1 MRVPV
6 SWLQEH
12 FEDELSV
19 SEVAERLTLSGIEVE
34 KVFSVGAYDPLVVVC
49 EITKLTPVAST
60 PGVLL
65 LEVSADRTRQIV
77 SNAPGLER
85 GRKLALALPG
95 ATVFA
100 EDGALREVEATTLYG
115 QSSEGAL
122 CAAAHLGVGSDFATP
137 LALDEGAASGT
148 PLLKLLTASS
158 EWQADQVLLIA
169 ILPNIAR
176 CQAMRGVAREVSAL
190 LSKRLKPF
198 DEPAAFTAGSGVSPS
213 ITARDA
219 CLALTLTLIDGV
231 RVTDS
236 PPWLQRRL
244 VLAGMTPI
252 NNIVDITNYVML
264 EFGQPTHAYDA
275 DKLPSLNLGV
285 RHARPGE
292 RLLTLQQAEGDEPL
306 EVPHGVPLITS
317 DDQPVAAAGVIG
329 GRPTSIG
336 AETKRVL
343 LESAAFD
350 FVAIRRAQQALKT
363 FTEASARFSR
373 GVNPELPVVAA
384 RRFLELLRETSPDAR
399 VLEYGEVS
407 HDIPPKRRL
416 VLSLEQL
423 NESLGAELSLE
434 HAAETL
440 RRGGLTLRVDTA
452 AAALDVEVDNSRLDL
467 TLTCDLI
474 EEIARLEG
482 YDSLSETMPLDPI
495 PEPLHQESLA
505 RREHLRDRLVR
516 LGVQEIISYTL
527 NGPGLEA
534 KLHAGRAPLDESSLV
549 RVQNPVSVERSVLR
563 SSLLPGL
570 LATAAHNLRHQP
582 LLRLFEIGPVFAPG
596 SAPNELPLETE
607 ELAFLLAGSSARAS
621 LHEKEPR
628 AIDFFDA
635 KALCE
640 AMLSG
645 LKLEGVEFEAAD
657 RLPYRPGACARV
669 TKGGQVLGMLGAV
682 HPLVLREFELEDHPV
697 FAADFALAALLRDVP
712 GRSLFKDYD
721 RLPSIELDI
730 AVIVAE
736 AVTAS
741 ALLRVIDAAREP
753 LLRGAEVFDLFRSDQ
768 FGAERKAM
776 AVRIRLNAGDRT
788 LEMAEALEI
797 RSRIARAFE
806 KELGATVRE

>member
-1 MRVPV
+1 MRVPF
-6 SWLQEH
+6 SWLEEH
-12 FEDELSV
+12 FEDELSLA
-19 SEVAERLTLSGIEVE
+19 EVAERLTLSGVEVE
-34 KVFSVGAYDPLVVVC
+34 QAFGVGAQGALVVVG
-49 EITKLTPVAST
+49 EITSVTPVAGGS
-60 PGVLL
+60 GVQL
-65 LEVSADRTRQIV
+65 LEVLADRKRTLV
-77 SNAPGLER
+77 SGAPGLER
-85 GRKLALALPG
+85 GKKLALALPG
-95 ATVFA
+95 ATVFG
-100 EDGALREVEATTLYG
+100 EDGALREVEATTAYG

-122 CAAAHLGVGSDFATP
+122 CSAGHLGIGPDFTTP
-137 LALDEGAASGT
+137 LVFEASAPVGAPVATVLNASR
-148 PLLKLLTASS
+148 
-158 EWQADQVLLIA
+158 EWRADHVLLLA

-190 LSKRLKPF
+190 LRKRLKPLA
-198 DEPAAFTAGSGVSPS
+198 EPAPFTAGAGVTPS

-219 CLALTLTLIDGV
+219 CLALTLTLIDNV

-236 PPWLQRRL
+236 PEWMQRRL
-244 VLAGMTPI
+244 VLAGQTPI

-264 EFGQPTHAYDA
+264 ELGQPTHAYDA
-275 DKLPSLNLGV
+275 AKLPSLNLGV
-285 RHARPGE
+285 RHARAGE

-306 EVPHGVPLITS
+306 EVPAGVPFITS
-317 DDQPVAAAGVIG
+317 GDQPVAAAGVIG

-336 AETKRVL
+336 ESTTRVL

-363 FTEASARFSR
+363 YTEASARFSR

-416 VLSLEQL
+416 VLTLAHL
-423 NESLGAELSLE
+423 NESLGTELSLE
-434 HAAETL
+434 SAAESL
-440 RRGGLTLRVDTA
+440 RRSGLAVTA
-452 AAALDVEVDNSRLDL
+452 DAARAALDVEVDNSRLDL

-482 YDSLSETMPLDPI
+482 YDSLPETMPHDAI
-495 PEPLHQESLA
+495 PEPIRQESLA
-505 RREHLRDRLVR
+505 RREALRDRLVR
-516 LGVQEIISYTL
+516 LGLQEIISYTL
-527 NGPGLEA
+527 NGPALEA
-534 KLHAGRAPLDESSLV
+534 KVHAGRAPLDEKSLV
-549 RVQNPVSVERSVLR
+549 AVLNPVSVERSVLR

-582 LLRLFEIGPVFAPG
+582 LVRLFEIGPVFAPG
-596 SAPNELPLETE
+596 SAPTELPRESE
-607 ELAFLLAGSSARAS
+607 QLAFLLAGTSARSS

-628 AIDFFDA
+628 ALDFFEA

-645 LKLEGVEFEAAD
+645 LKLEGVKFEAAD
-657 RLPYRPGACARV
+657 KLPYRPGACARLV
-669 TKGGQVLGMLGAV
+669 KGDQVLGTLGAV
-682 HPLVLREFELEDHPV
+682 HPLVLREFELEDYPV
-697 FAADFALAALLRDVP
+697 FAADFELGSLLRDVP

-736 AVTAS
+736 RVTAA
-741 ALLRVIDAAREP
+741 ALLAVIEAAREP
-753 LLRGAEVFDLFRSDQ
+753 LLRGAEVFDVFRSEQ

-788 LEMAEALEI
+788 LEMPEALES
-797 RSRIARAFE
+797 RARIARAFE